1 MKMSAF
7 IIFITVVL
15 IVYSFVSY
23 YFFIRG
29 YQAISGF
36 SFLKIPYILIFFFL
50 TSTYIIA
57 RFSESILPAKVLMF
71 FHFSGSFWLGAIVYF
86 LFLLI
91 FFDLIRLSNYF
102 FPFYPKIILQ
112 NYALTKL
119 IIFLFVITFTGVLLA
134 FGYHNA
140 RNPVVKKLSVN
151 INKNVNKK
159 SLKIVCASDIHLGWI
174 IGKKKFSQ
182 IVDLI
187 LVQKPDIIL
196 LAGDIVDEDIQPVIN
211 QNTGEDLLRLKAPLG
226 VYAVTGNHEYI
237 GGIEQTTKYLT
248 QHGIIILRDTFITID
263 NSFII
268 AGRIDKDAM
277 RFAGRKR
284 KALAEILSG
293 ADNKLPLILM
303 DHQPFN
309 LNEAVENGVD
319 LQLSGHTHSG
329 QLWPGNIITNKI
341 FELSHGYMK
350 KQNTHFYVSSGVGTW
365 GPPVRIGNKPEIV
378 VIDVRFEGNQE

>member
-1 MKMSAF
+1 MKVSAF
-7 IIFITVVL
+7 IIFISIVL
-15 IVYSFVSY
+15 VVYSLVSY
-23 YFFIRG
+23 YLFIRG

-36 SFLKIPYILIFFFL
+36 QFLKIPYIILFFFF

-57 RFSESILPAKVLMF
+57 RLGESFLPTSVITF

-86 LFLLI
+86 LLLII
-91 FFDLIRLSNYF
+91 FFDLIRLANHF
-102 FPFYPKIILQ
+102 FPFYPKFILQ
-112 NYALTKL
+112 NYAITRFYL
-119 IIFLFVITFTGVLLA
+119 FLFVIAVTALLLG

-140 RNPVVKKLSVN
+140 RNPVVKNLSVN
-151 INKNVNKK
+151 INKSAGKK
-159 SLKIVCASDIHLGWI
+159 ASLKIVCASDIHLGWI
-174 IGKKKFSQ
+174 IGRNKFSQ
-182 IVDLI
+182 IVDAI
-187 LVQKPDIIL
+187 LSQNPDIIL

-211 QNTGEDLLRLKAPLG
+211 QNLGEDLLRLKVPLG
-226 VYAVTGNHEYI
+226 IYAVTGNHEYI
-237 GGIEQTTKYLT
+237 GGIEKTTKYLT
-248 QHGIIILRDTFITID
+248 EHGITILRDTFITIE
-263 NSFII
+263 NSFHI

-284 KALAEILSG
+284 KELSDILNG
-293 ADNKLPLILM
+293 ADKNLPLILM
-303 DHQPFN
+303 DHQPFK

-329 QLWPGNIITNKI
+329 QLWPGNLITNKI

-378 VIDVRFEGNQE
+378 VIDVRFDGDY